1 MDVTFTAEILEAED
15 GSGDGILQFPED
27 FITKHD
33 WREGDRIHMEV
44 VNDTL
49 VIKNLDWIEREDISL
64 KAKES
69 LDKPVH
75 DS

>member
-27 FITKHD
+27 FISKYD

-49 VIKNLDWIEREDISL
+49 VIKNLDWIERENISL
-64 KAKES
+64 ETKKS
-69 LDKPVH
+69 LDKPIH